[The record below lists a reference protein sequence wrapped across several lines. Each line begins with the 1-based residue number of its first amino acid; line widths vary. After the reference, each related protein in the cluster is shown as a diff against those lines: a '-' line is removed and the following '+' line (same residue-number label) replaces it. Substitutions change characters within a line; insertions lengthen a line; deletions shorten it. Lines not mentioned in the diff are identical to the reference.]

1 MLSPE
6 MAARLGGS
14 PRLAEQILAQL
25 PAGVGYF
32 DAQGALYAWNGEL
45 ERVLG
50 MLPRQARDA
59 RFRPHGTS
67 EGTEPLAP
75 IERALAGETVLG
87 VDLEVVQ
94 PDGTGRWVKLT
105 ALPMGLPDTGAQGG
119 NETGQEIGKEIG
131 KDLGQPAAKAPV
143 KESGKDATKEFSPR
157 AAGAVVLVLDVGEA
171 RGLDAIREQVLAVVA
186 HDLRNPLSALR
197 MTATM
202 LTKNNEMTAARRME
216 LAERMLGTIGRMEA
230 LVATLVE
237 HAQAERGSQLRLQ
250 RDRADLEEI
259 FARVKKDIDVLFPG
273 CSIQVT
279 RRGRLDGHWDGP
291 RLHRVLSN
299 LITNALK
306 HGASDQ
312 PVTLTLDGSSAEVV
326 WFSVHNRGAP
336 MDPELLPRAFEPF
349 AVGTPLQEGRRRQLG
364 LGLFIV
370 EHLVTAHG
378 GKVSAASSAEAGTTF
393 IVTLPRQ

>member
-6 MAARLGGS
+6 MAARLGGA
-14 PRLAEQILAQL
+14 PRLAEPILAQL

-50 MLPRQARDA
+50 MLPRHARDA

-67 EGTEPLAP
+67 EGTEALAP
-75 IERALAGETVLG
+75 IERALAGETILG
-87 VDLEVVQ
+87 ADLEVVQ
-94 PDGTGRWVKLT
+94 ADGTGRWVKVT
-105 ALPMGLPDTGAQGG
+105 ALPMGLP
-119 NETGQEIGKEIG
+119 ETSKEAGKEIG
-131 KDLGQPAAKAPV
+131 KDVGR
-143 KESGKDATKEFSPR
+143 ESGKAPLKEPGKEAATKEHSPR

-237 HAQAERGSQLRLQ
+237 HAQAERGSQLRLH

-259 FARVKKDIDVLFPG
+259 YARVKKDVDVLFPG

-279 RRGRLDGHWDGP
+279 RRGRLDGHWDGQ

-306 HGASDQ
+306 HGASDA

-326 WFSVHNRGAP
+326 WFSVHNRGTP
-336 MDPELLPRAFEPF
+336 MDPELLPRAFEAF